1 MFADPYDAGLR
12 AQLVDVA
19 RDQGIAVHGGGTVV
33 VVNGPRF
40 STRAESASFRD
51 AGWHLINMTQCP
63 EAQLARE
70 AGLPFAGVALVTD
83 YDTGLADEPG
93 IEPVTQEQVFTMFEL
108 NVGRVRDLL
117 LGVIPR
123 I

>member
-1 MFADPYDAGLR
+1 
-12 AQLVDVA
+12 
-19 RDQGIAVHGGGTVV
+19 
-33 VVNGPRF
+33 
-40 STRAESASFRD
+40 
-51 AGWHLINMTQCP
+51 MTQCP

-70 AGLPFAGVALVTD
+70 AGLRFAGVALVTD

-93 IEPVTQEQVFTMFEL
+93 IEPVTQEQVFAMFEM

-123 I
+123 L